1 MKGFT
6 HFISAT
12 AVASCVPGAAQYAI
26 DHTSFILLW
35 GGVFGLLPDTLDFKF
50 NRFFYK
56 FDTLYE
62 PAQEPDPEEIAAV
75 VARHI
80 ERAQAEKRVVT
91 LHLHTIKLGA
101 DLWRQYQIAFDTEQ
115 QQIHVEIGPIVNT
128 GKVPIPGSEPR
139 EKHSATTPVACRFTQ
154 NYDTVTTVS
163 IFSGP
168 SFAFV
173 PKPEGVDVQ
182 FLPWHR
188 SWTHSLTLG
197 ALFGLIAWVIAAL
210 ASGHWLYPAWMF
222 GTVVTLGYWTHVVED
237 QFGFMGS
244 NLLFPLTKER
254 TPGFHT
260 MRAMDPLPNFMT
272 CWLSVALLFWNLS
285 RTTSSFPQV
294 ELSGWAYV
302 LYAVIIPVA
311 LMLFGRALM
320 RPAEPQPAVTEARVP
335 MPSPPRAGA
344 PAPPE
349 EDEEDE
355 EPS

>member
-12 AVASCVPGAAQYAI
+12 AVASCVPGAAQYAV

-56 FDTLYE
+56 YDTLYE
-62 PAQEPDPEEIAAV
+62 PAQEPDPQEIANV

-80 ERAQAEKRVVT
+80 ERARQENRTVT
-91 LHLHTIKLGA
+91 LHLQTIKLGA
-101 DLWRQYQIAFDTEQ
+101 DLWRQYQIAFDSQNQT
-115 QQIHVEIGPIVNT
+115 INVVIGPIVNT
-128 GKVPIPGSEPR
+128 GKVPIPGSEPTTNR
-139 EKHSATTPVACRFTQ
+139 SASAPVNCKFFQ

-168 SFAFV
+168 SYAFV
-173 PKPEGVDVQ
+173 PKPDGVDVQ
-182 FLPWHR
+182 FIPWHR
-188 SWTHSLTLG
+188 SWTHSLTMGLFFG
-197 ALFGLIAWVIAAL
+197 AIAWLISAL
-210 ASGHWLYPAWMF
+210 VHGNWLCPAWMF
-222 GTVVTLGYWTHVVED
+222 GAVVTLGFWTHIIED

-244 NLLFPLTKER
+244 NLLFPFTKER
-254 TPGFHT
+254 VRGFHT
-260 MRAMDPLPNFMT
+260 MRAMDALPNFIT

-285 RTTSSFPQV
+285 RTTSSFPRV
-294 ELSGWAYV
+294 HISGFSYLLYV
-302 LYAVIIPVA
+302 VIIPVA
-311 LMLFGRALM
+311 LMLVGRALLQ
-320 RPAEPQPAVTEARVP
+320 PAETSTPVTTTP
-335 MPSPPRAGA
+335 PPSA

>member
-12 AVASCVPGAAQYAI
+12 AIGSCVPGAAQYAV

-35 GGVFGLLPDTLDFKF
+35 GGVFGILPDTLDFKF
-50 NRFFYK
+50 NRFLHRY
-56 FDTLYE
+56 DTMYE

-80 ERAQAEKRVVT
+80 ERAHAEGRPVT

-101 DLWRQYQIAFDTEQ
+101 DLWRQYQIIFDSAAQT
-115 QQIHVEIGPIVNT
+115 IRVEIGPIVNT
-128 GKVPIPGSEPR
+128 GKVPIAGSEPQSKR
-139 EKHSATTPVACRFTQ
+139 MGSAAVSCKFYQ

-173 PKPEGVDVQ
+173 PKPDGVDAQ
-182 FLPWHR
+182 FIPWHR
-188 SWTHSLTLG
+188 SWSHSLTLG
-197 ALFGLIAWVIAAL
+197 LLFGAL
-210 ASGHWLYPAWMF
+210 AWGIVALTSGNWLYPGWMF
-222 GTVVTLGYWTHVVED
+222 GAVITLGLWTHVIED

-244 NLLFPLTKER
+244 NLLFPFTKER
-254 TPGFHT
+254 APGFHM
-260 MRAMDPLPNFMT
+260 MRAMDALPNFMT

-285 RTTSSFPQV
+285 RTQSSFPSV
-294 ELSGWAYV
+294 NISAFSYLLYV
-302 LYAVIIPVA
+302 VIIPVV
-311 LMLFGRALM
+311 LMLMGRALLQ
-320 RPAEPQPAVTEARVP
+320 PAEAAPAVAATTSAIARTT
-335 MPSPPRAGA
+335 A

-349 EDEEDE
+349 EDEDDE

>member
-12 AVASCVPGAAQYAI
+12 AVGSCVPGAAQYAV

-35 GGVFGLLPDTLDFKF
+35 GGVFGILPDTLDFKF
-50 NRFFYK
+50 NRFLHHY
-56 FDTLYE
+56 DTMYE
-62 PAQEPDPEEIAAV
+62 PAQEPDPDEIAAV

-80 ERAQAEKRVVT
+80 ERAQAEGKPVT

-101 DLWRQYQIAFDTEQ
+101 DLWRQYQIMFDSAAQT
-115 QQIHVEIGPIVNT
+115 IRVEIGPIVNT
-128 GKVPIPGSEPR
+128 GKVPIAGSEPQGKR
-139 EKHSATTPVACRFTQ
+139 TGSATVNCKFYQ

-173 PKPEGVDVQ
+173 PKANGVDVQ
-182 FLPWHR
+182 FIPWHR

-197 ALFGLIAWVIAAL
+197 LLFGAL
-210 ASGHWLYPAWMF
+210 AWGIVALTSGNWLYPGWMF
-222 GTVVTLGYWTHVVED
+222 GAVITLGFWTHIIED

-254 TPGFHT
+254 APGFHM
-260 MRAMDPLPNFMT
+260 MRAMDALPNFMV

-285 RTTSSFPQV
+285 RTQSSFPSV
-294 ELSGWAYV
+294 TISAFSYLLYV
-302 LYAVIIPVA
+302 VVIPVA
-311 LMLFGRALM
+311 LMLMGRALLQ
-320 RPAEPQPAVTEARVP
+320 PAEAASAVAATAPTTARTT
-335 MPSPPRAGA
+335 S

-349 EDEEDE
+349 EDEDDE